1 MFRSYREYH
10 KKVLNRLRLY
20 FSFAMISLVI
30 PAYNEEKRIA
40 HSIKKVLSYMKKKK
54 YDFELIVVNDGSK
67 DKTEE
72 KAKSIKDK
80 HVRLISYSP
89 NKGKGHA
96 VKIGML
102 AAKGD
107 LLLFLDADLSTPIEE
122 IEKFIP
128 LTKNYDVVIA
138 SRALKESQ
146 IKVHQPFYRE
156 IIGKVFNK
164 MVQLLAVWGIK
175 DTQCGFKMFTKK
187 AANIIFKRQRIHG
200 WAFDVELLFIAKKYR
215 LKIKEM
221 PVTWINEGDSRVSP
235 IKSSIQMFIQIFKI
249 NLNNIRG
256 YYN

>member
-1 MFRSYREYH
+1 ME
-10 KKVLNRLRLY
+10 KK
-20 FSFAMISLVI
+20 ISLVV
-30 PAYNEEKRIA
+30 PAYNEEK
-40 HSIKKVLSYMKKKK
+40 
-54 YDFELIVVNDGSK
+54 LIVSSLKNILTYMIKNKYNFEVIVVDDGSK
-67 DKTEE
+67 DKTKE
-72 KAKSIKDK
+72 KVRSIKDK
-80 HVRLISYSP
+80 HVKLLSYKP

-156 IIGKVFNK
+156 LIGKVFNK

-187 AANIIFKRQRIHG
+187 AANIIFKRQRIYG

-235 IKSSIQMFIQIFKI
+235 IKSSIQMFIQILKI

>member
-1 MFRSYREYH
+1 MA
-10 KKVLNRLRLY
+10 KK
-20 FSFAMISLVI
+20 ISLVI
-30 PAYNEEKRIA
+30 PAYNEEKLIVS
-40 HSIKKVLSYMKKKK
+40 SIKNILTYMLKNK
-54 YDFELIVVNDGSK
+54 YNFEVIVVDDGSK
-67 DKTEE
+67 DKTKE
-72 KAKSIKDK
+72 KVRSIKDK
-80 HVRLISYSP
+80 HVKLLSYKP

-96 VKIGML
+96 VKKGML

-128 LTKNYDVVIA
+128 QTKKYDVVIA
-138 SRALKESQ
+138 SRALKESK

-156 IIGKVFNK
+156 LIGKVFNK

-175 DTQCGFKMFTKK
+175 DTQCGFKMFTRK

-215 LKIKEM
+215 LRIKET

-235 IKSSIQMFIQIFKI
+235 IKSSIQMFIQILKI
-249 NLNNIRG
+249 NLNNLRG

>member
-1 MFRSYREYH
+1 MAQ
-10 KKVLNRLRLY
+10 K
-20 FSFAMISLVI
+20 ISLVI
-30 PAYNEEKRIA
+30 PAYNEEKLIVS
-40 HSIKKVLSYMKKKK
+40 SIKNILTYMIKNK
-54 YDFELIVVNDGSK
+54 YNFEVIVVDDGSK
-67 DKTEE
+67 DKTKE
-72 KAKSIKDK
+72 KVRSIKDK
-80 HVRLISYSP
+80 HVKLLSYKP

-96 VKIGML
+96 VKTGML

-122 IEKFIP
+122 IEKVIP
-128 LTKNYDVVIA
+128 QIKTYDVVIA
-138 SRALKESQ
+138 SRALKESK

-156 IIGKVFNK
+156 LIGKVFNK

-175 DTQCGFKMFTKK
+175 DTQCGFKMFTRK
-187 AANIIFKRQRIHG
+187 AANIIFKRQRIYG
-200 WAFDVELLFIAKKYR
+200 WAFDVELLFIAKKYH

-235 IKSSIQMFIQIFKI
+235 IKSSIQMFLQILRI

>member
-1 MFRSYREYH
+1 ME
-10 KKVLNRLRLY
+10 KK
-20 FSFAMISLVI
+20 ISLVV
-30 PAYNEEKRIA
+30 PAYNEEK
-40 HSIKKVLSYMKKKK
+40 
-54 YDFELIVVNDGSK
+54 LIVSSLKNILTYMIKNKYNFEVIVVDDGSK
-67 DKTEE
+67 DKTKE
-72 KAKSIKDK
+72 KVRSIKDK
-80 HVRLISYSP
+80 HVKLLSYKP

-156 IIGKVFNK
+156 LIGKVFNK

-187 AANIIFKRQRIHG
+187 AANIIFKRQRIYG

>member
-1 MFRSYREYH
+1 MAQ
-10 KKVLNRLRLY
+10 K
-20 FSFAMISLVI
+20 ISLVI
-30 PAYNEEKRIA
+30 PAYNEEKLIVS
-40 HSIKKVLSYMKKKK
+40 SIKNILTYMLKNK
-54 YDFELIVVNDGSK
+54 YNFEVIVIDDGSK
-67 DKTEE
+67 DKTKE
-72 KAKSIKDK
+72 KIKSIKNK
-80 HVRLISYSP
+80 HLKLISYKP
-89 NKGKGHA
+89 NRGKGHA
-96 VKIGML
+96 VKTGML

-128 LTKNYDVVIA
+128 LTKKYDVVIA
-138 SRALKESQ
+138 SRALKESK
-146 IKVHQPFYRE
+146 IKVHQPFFRE
-156 IIGKVFNK
+156 FIGKVFNK

-200 WAFDVELLFIAKKYR
+200 WAFDVELLFLAKKYR

-235 IKSSIQMFIQIFKI
+235 IKSSIQMFIQILKI

>member
-1 MFRSYREYH
+1 ME
-10 KKVLNRLRLY
+10 KK
-20 FSFAMISLVI
+20 ISLVV
-30 PAYNEEKRIA
+30 PAYNEEK
-40 HSIKKVLSYMKKKK
+40 
-54 YDFELIVVNDGSK
+54 LIVSSLKNILTYMIKNKYNFEVIVVDDGSK
-67 DKTEE
+67 DKTKE
-72 KAKSIKDK
+72 KVRSIKDK
-80 HVRLISYSP
+80 HVKLLSYKP

-187 AANIIFKRQRIHG
+187 AANIIFKRQRIYG

-235 IKSSIQMFIQIFKI
+235 IKSSIQMFIQILKI

>member
-1 MFRSYREYH
+1 ME
-10 KKVLNRLRLY
+10 KK
-20 FSFAMISLVI
+20 ISLVV
-30 PAYNEEKRIA
+30 PAYNEEK
-40 HSIKKVLSYMKKKK
+40 
-54 YDFELIVVNDGSK
+54 LIVSSLKNILTYMIKNKYNFEVIVVDDGSK
-67 DKTEE
+67 DKTKE
-72 KAKSIKDK
+72 KVRSIKDK
-80 HVRLISYSP
+80 HVKLLSYKP

-156 IIGKVFNK
+156 LIGKVFNK
-164 MVQLLAVWGIK
+164 MVQLLAVGGIK
-175 DTQCGFKMFTKK
+175 DTQCGFKMFTRK
-187 AANIIFKRQRIHG
+187 AANMIFKRQRIYG

-215 LKIKEM
+215 LKVKEM

>member
-1 MFRSYREYH
+1 MAQ
-10 KKVLNRLRLY
+10 K
-20 FSFAMISLVI
+20 ISLII
-30 PAYNEEKRIA
+30 PAYNEEKLITS
-40 HSIKKVLSYMKKKK
+40 SIKTILTYMLKNK
-54 YDFELIVVNDGSK
+54 YNFEIIIVDDGSK
-67 DKTEE
+67 DTTTK
-72 KAKSIKDK
+72 KVRSIKDK
-80 HVRLISYSP
+80 HVKLILYKP
-89 NKGKGHA
+89 NKGKGNA
-96 VKIGML
+96 VKTGML

-128 LTKNYDVVIA
+128 QTKKYDVVIA
-138 SRALKESQ
+138 SRALKESK

-156 IIGKVFNK
+156 FIGKVFNK
-164 MVQLLAVWGIK
+164 MVQLLAVGGIK
-175 DTQCGFKMFTKK
+175 DTQCGFKMFTRK

-235 IKSSIQMFIQIFKI
+235 IKSSIQMFLQILKI

>member
-1 MFRSYREYH
+1 ME
-10 KKVLNRLRLY
+10 KK
-20 FSFAMISLVI
+20 ISLVV
-30 PAYNEEKRIA
+30 PAYNEEK
-40 HSIKKVLSYMKKKK
+40 
-54 YDFELIVVNDGSK
+54 LIVSSLKNILTYMIKNKYNFEVIVVDDGSK
-67 DKTEE
+67 DKTKE
-72 KAKSIKDK
+72 KVRSIKDK
-80 HVRLISYSP
+80 HVKLLSYKP

-156 IIGKVFNK
+156 LIGKVFNK

-235 IKSSIQMFIQIFKI
+235 IKSSIQMFIQILKI

>member
-1 MFRSYREYH
+1 MAQ
-10 KKVLNRLRLY
+10 K
-20 FSFAMISLVI
+20 ISLVI
-30 PAYNEEKRIA
+30 PAYNEEKLIVS
-40 HSIKKVLSYMKKKK
+40 SIKKVLTYMLKNK
-54 YDFELIVVNDGSK
+54 YNFEVIVVDDGSK
-67 DKTEE
+67 DKTKE
-72 KAKSIKDK
+72 KVRSIKDK
-80 HVRLISYSP
+80 HVKLLSYKP

-96 VKIGML
+96 VKTGML

-128 LTKNYDVVIA
+128 LTKKYDVVIA
-138 SRALKESQ
+138 SRALKESK

-156 IIGKVFNK
+156 FIGKVFNK

-175 DTQCGFKMFTKK
+175 DTQCGFKMFTRK
-187 AANIIFKRQRIHG
+187 AANMIFKRQRIYG

-235 IKSSIQMFIQIFKI
+235 IKSSIQMFIQILKI
-249 NLNNIRG
+249 NLNNIKG